1 MGYFKLKLIKMK
13 YKNIVAITSIFFSLV
28 SCSQEDTYI
37 GGSISGNETELSSVF
52 PVPPSQWM
60 GTNEPYYSAGY
71 TGDVMPFFDNGK
83 FHIYFLHDA
92 QNKPAGKGFH
102 DIHEY
107 LSTDLAHFT
116 YQGQMI
122 PYGETTDPDFGIGTG
137 SVVKVG
143 SVYYFYYTGHNE
155 TPEFIRTN
163 ARESVLC
170 ATSTDLKN
178 WTKISSFKII
188 APAGYYNYDFRDPHV
203 FYNEEL
209 KKYSMLVST
218 QTEPGRKAVL
228 LHFTSVDPASGKWDV
243 QAPVYTTTIEDNY
256 LMMECADVFKMG
268 NYWYLMFSENWSSNK
283 GTHYRMATSI
293 NGPWIK
299 PQNDRIDGE
308 YFYAGKTASD
318 GNKRYVFGWNARKT
332 PENDLGN
339 KDWAG
344 NMVIHELLQ
353 NADGTLGT
361 KSREAVNDLFSK
373 TNVLAEVD
381 AISGNATILNG
392 SYNLSGDEGNAMISF
407 KPVGK
412 KVKIKAAVSLTSGL
426 GTTGFTFNTND
437 SGSYYKVIFDIAKA
451 SVIAYNSASQE
462 VTRLPFQFKTNTQY
476 DVEIIAEGSVVVFYI
491 NGKVALTN
499 RIYGRDLNKWGL
511 IAEGQNAVISN
522 LQVTK
527 P

>member
-1 MGYFKLKLIKMK
+1 MK
-13 YKNIVAITSIFFSLV
+13 YRNIITIVSIFFSLA
-28 SCSQEDTYI
+28 SCSQDDNYT
-37 GGSISGNETELSSVF
+37 GGSISGGNTEIASIF

-60 GTNEPYYSAGY
+60 GAGDPYYSAGY
-71 TGDVMPFFDNGK
+71 TGDIMPFFDNGK

-92 QNKPAGKGFH
+92 QNKPAGTGFH

-116 YQGQMI
+116 YEGQMI
-122 PYGETTDPDFGIGTG
+122 PFGKTTDPDFAIGTG

-143 SVYYFYYTGHNE
+143 NIYYFYYTGHNE
-155 TPEFIRTN
+155 TPAFVQSN

-170 ATSTDLKN
+170 ATSSDLKN
-178 WTKISSFKII
+178 WTKVPSFKIT

-228 LHFTSVDPASGKWDV
+228 LHFTSTDPVSGKWDV
-243 QAPVYTTTIEDNY
+243 QNPIYTTTPQENY
-256 LMMECADVFKMG
+256 LMMECADIFKMG
-268 NYWYLMFSENWSSNK
+268 SYWYLIFSENWSANK
-283 GTHYRMATSI
+283 GTHYKMSTSI
-293 NGPWIK
+293 NGPWTTPEI
-299 PQNDRIDGE
+299 DRIDGE

-344 NMVIHELLQ
+344 NMVIHELTQ
-353 NADGTLGT
+353 NADGTLST
-361 KSREAVNDLFSK
+361 QSPQKVKDVFSK
-373 TNVLAEVD
+373 KVAPEVD
-381 AISGNATILNG
+381 ATSGDVTATSG
-392 SYNLSGDEGNAMISF
+392 SYTLSGATNKALVTF
-407 KPVGK
+407 KTIGK
-412 KVKIKAAVSLTSGL
+412 KAKIKADLTL
-426 GTTGFTFNTND
+426 
-437 SGSYYKVIFDIAKA
+437 SGSNGSSGFVFHTNETGGYYKIVLDIAKGK
-451 SVIAYNSASQE
+451 IIGYNSASQE
-462 VTRLPFQFKTNTQY
+462 VTAIPFKLQTNTKY

-499 RIYGRDLNKWGL
+499 RIYGRDKNKWGL
-511 IAEGQNAVISN
+511 IAEGQNSSISN
-522 LQVTK
+522 LQITQ
-527 P
+527 PE

>member
-1 MGYFKLKLIKMK
+1 MK
-13 YKNIVAITSIFFSLV
+13 YSNIITIASIFFTLA
-28 SCSQEDTYI
+28 SCSQDDNYV
-37 GGSISGNETELSSVF
+37 GGSISGGNTDIASIF

-60 GTNEPYYSAGY
+60 GANDPYYSAGY
-71 TGDVMPFFDNGK
+71 TGDIMPFFDNGK

-116 YQGQMI
+116 YEGQTI
-122 PYGETTDPDFGIGTG
+122 PFGKTTDPDFAIGTG

-143 SVYYFYYTGHNE
+143 NIYYFYYTGHNE
-155 TPEFIRTN
+155 TPAFVQSN

-170 ATSTDLKN
+170 ATSSDLKN
-178 WTKISSFKII
+178 WTKVPSFKIT

-228 LHFTSVDPASGKWDV
+228 LHFTSTDPVSGKWDV
-243 QAPVYTTTIEDNY
+243 QEPIYTTTPQENY
-256 LMMECADVFKMG
+256 LMMECADIFKMG
-268 NYWYLMFSENWSSNK
+268 SYWYLIFSENWSSNK
-283 GTHYRMATSI
+283 GTHYKMATSI
-293 NGPWIK
+293 NGPWTTPEI
-299 PQNDRIDGE
+299 DRIDGE

-332 PENDLGN
+332 PETDLGN

-344 NMVIHELLQ
+344 NMVIHELTQ

-361 KSREAVNDLFSK
+361 QSPQKVKDLFSK
-373 TNVLAEVD
+373 KVTPEIDVT
-381 AISGNATILNG
+381 SGDVTTTSGSYTLNG
-392 SYNLSGDEGNAMISF
+392 TTNKAQVTF
-407 KPVGK
+407 KTIGK
-412 KVKIKAAVSLTSGL
+412 KAKIKAELTLANTTGTSG
-426 GTTGFTFNTND
+426 FVFHTNET
-437 SGSYYKVIFDIAKA
+437 GSYYKIVLDIAKGKI
-451 SVIAYNSASQE
+451 SGYNSASQE
-462 VTRLPFQFKTNTQY
+462 VTLLPFKLQTNTKY
-476 DVEIIAEGSVVVFYI
+476 DVEIIVEGSVVVFYV

-499 RIYGRDLNKWGL
+499 RIYGRDKNKWGL
-511 IAEGQNAVISN
+511 IAEGQNSTIAN
-522 LQVTK
+522 LQITQ
-527 P
+527 PE